1 MKVSGRN
8 KLKGVVKQVEK
19 DARVA
24 KVKLEVSSPV
34 TITAVISREAVEE
47 LDLKPGD
54 KAEALIKATEV
65 MIAVE

>member
-1 MKVSGRN
+1 MKISGRN
-8 KLKGVVKQVEK
+8 RLKGVIKQVEK
-19 DARVA
+19 GTIMA

-47 LDLKPGD
+47 LNLKPGD

>member
-1 MKVSGRN
+1 MKISGRN

-19 DARVA
+19 GAIMA
-24 KVKLEVSSPV
+24 KVKLEVSAPV
-34 TITAVISREAVEE
+34 TITALISREAVEE
-47 LDLKPGD
+47 LNLKPGD